1 MVPVKKQTTFV
12 ECEMAA
18 EELTLTYPPFLHF
31 HAYKSN
37 VVKLAINLFKF
48 TSSVI
53 LKSHM
58 LRNKYMNKS
67 CRSETLCFSS
77 TFCAV

>member
-53 LKSHM
+53 LK
-58 LRNKYMNKS
+58 
-67 CRSETLCFSS
+67 
-77 TFCAV
+77 